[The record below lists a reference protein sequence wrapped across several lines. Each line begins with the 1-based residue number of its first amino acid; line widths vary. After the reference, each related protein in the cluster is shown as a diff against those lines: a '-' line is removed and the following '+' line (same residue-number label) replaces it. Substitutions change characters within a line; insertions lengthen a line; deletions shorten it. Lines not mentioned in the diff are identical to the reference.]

1 MLKKNIGDES
11 QALQDQ
17 IKAKLLVSDPKR
29 AKELEEDAQKKAEKL
44 VTLLNNQAET
54 KKMRDEQKFNF
65 TYLSAEKNVTIQDCD
80 NLFKYAKILFEQ

>member
-1 MLKKNIGDES
+1 M
-11 QALQDQ
+11 
-17 IKAKLLVSDPKR
+17 
-29 AKELEEDAQKKAEKL
+29 
-44 VTLLNNQAET
+44 TLLNNQAET

>member
-54 KKMRDEQKFNF
+54 KKMRDE
-65 TYLSAEKNVTIQDCD
+65 
-80 NLFKYAKILFEQ
+80 

>member
-17 IKAKLLVSDPKR
+17 IKAKLLVSDPKK
-29 AKELEEDAQKKAEKL
+29 ATELEKAAEGKAAKL
-44 VTLLNNQAET
+44 VTLLSDQAST

-65 TYLSAEKNVTIQDCD
+65 TYLSAEKQITIQDCD
-80 NLFKYAKILFEQ
+80 DLFKYAKILFEQ